1 MFTLDQIHEI
11 HSNVKSGADFPQY
24 VQELK
29 ALGVNYYD
37 LYVAD
42 GRAVYTGAN
51 GFQLS
56 SEAQYPALPISEESS
71 IDQLKHALLIHQQ
84 GQTDYLTF
92 CQQAAQAGVEKW
104 TTHMLDLTVVYYD
117 PAGNP
122 LVTEAIPAV

>member
-11 HSNVKSGADFPQY
+11 HSNVKSGANFPQY

-29 ALGVNYYD
+29 ALGVDYYD

-42 GRAVYTGAN
+42 GRAVYTGTN

-56 SEAQYPALPISEESS
+56 SEAQYPALPIAAVPS
-71 IDQLKHALLIHQQ
+71 IELLKQALLIHQQ